1 MSQIKCLR
9 GVYESRSIKQLFLAG
24 QNAVLCGY
32 ALNIEWSE
40 KSSEW
45 ITSKFVNLS
54 VWLWFFSHSAVPPK
68 THTEPSINH
77 VACMRIDFKTTFSP
91 QRHDTKIYI
100 YSDKHTRR
108 WWCTAIIVFIFRKG
122 WIQKELREW
131 LRGGT
136 IQSINTQHSS
146 APAANIHSPHRCY
159 IHALFLWR
167 VSQKIN
173 PNAAKL
179 KFSEPWP
186 PLPSWWKNSVSRR
199 CQMEILIQHALY
211 IFLFLFSWKST
222 PVVWRV
228 IFDRRRRR
236 HERRQNTTS
245 KVK

>member
-1 MSQIKCLR
+1 MTHKIVIFGRQKAIMCYGLDMPWILSDQKNHPSESQ
-9 GVYESRSIKQLFLAG
+9 A
-24 QNAVLCGY
+24 
-32 ALNIEWSE
+32 
-40 KSSEW
+40 
-45 ITSKFVNLS
+45 NLS
-54 VWLWFFSHSAVPPK
+54 TSQFGCDFSPTARCHPK

-108 WWCTAIIVFIFRKG
+108 WWCTTIIVFIFRKG

-146 APAANIHSPHRCY
+146 APAANIHSPHHCY
-159 IHALFLWR
+159 ALFLWR

-186 PLPSWWKNSVSRR
+186 SLPSWWKNNVSRR
-199 CQMEILIQHALY
+199 CQMKILIQHALCKY
-211 IFLFLFSWKST
+211 IFLFLFSWKSS

-228 IFDRRRRR
+228 IFDRRR